1 MKRILCMGLCL
12 LLVLGC
18 VGCSE
23 EAAPEQT
30 TAATEPASVIYS
42 LIAMGPED
50 ALLEADE
57 LEDRLIQMGYGYDEM
72 YIRLNRDGTGHLYLV
87 GEDVDILHDG
97 AAFWREETPE
107 DRTAFT
113 LEGNVLTIDLDG
125 FLYVFE
131 H

>member
-1 MKRILCMGLCL
+1 MKRIVCLGLCL
-12 LLVLGC
+12 LLALCC
-18 VGCSE
+18 VGCGE
-23 EAAPEQT
+23 EAAAEQT
-30 TAATEPASVIYS
+30 TAATEPVSMIYS
-42 LIAMGPED
+42 LIAMGTED

-57 LEDRLIQMGYGYDEM
+57 LEDWLIQRGYGYDEM

-87 GEDVDILHDG
+87 GEDVDIFHDG
-97 AAFWREETPE
+97 TAFWREASE
-107 DRTAFT
+107 DVRTEFT